1 MQNIQY
7 NLLDHELT
15 LTVLLSQTSEELNE
29 SAIIEYLKKSQYS
42 NLEMLEHDIINFIK
56 AVNLELANIKK
67 NKLPEKAL
75 TTTVAQ
81 AINAKISISI
91 DDEKMAVEAEVTTPR
106 GGEHVDL
113 AVIKQICIDSGI
125 RYGLKS
131 SLITELL
138 EKCHDAKPGSIVK
151 YVIAKGVK
159 PVNGSNAYLKP
170 LVKLFTEA
178 LRAPKEKDDGTVDLK
193 DLGNINTIAIGT
205 PVLEKVL
212 LTEGSKGMN
221 VFGESIA
228 PEPGVDTK
236 LSINPSVVASPDNP
250 NLLLAAKE
258 GLVRFDGRELVVDDV
273 FVLPKLDPKNGH
285 VKFKGSVMIH
295 GDVSP
300 DMHLA
305 ATGDVTIAGFVEC
318 AVIKCGGDLTI
329 LSGASGRIDEHATGK
344 HYTCILQSGGQVNLE
359 FANQCEITAKTVVNV
374 KRQLT
379 HCYVEAKSAVVGQGD
394 RPNGLISGGH
404 FLLCQTLTAG
414 TIGTESN
421 VPTEINMNRTYDI
434 FIKKEEELADWIQE
448 MISRR
453 EKIEEEQKNTSNLE
467 DKLEVEA
474 NLKTLVD
481 LKVKINKYTGYR
493 KELIQKRRDYMN
505 DVFVKVNKKLYP
517 KVSFF
522 ITNHALISEEKGP
535 SQIKLEDFDVKILP
549 LG

>member
-1 MQNIQY
+1 MQKIQY
-7 NLLDHELT
+7 NLLDNELT
-15 LTVLLSQTSEELNE
+15 LTVLLSQNSDELSEL
-29 SAIIEYLKKSQYS
+29 AVIEYLQNSEYS

-56 AVNLELANIKK
+56 AANLELANIKAK
-67 NKLPEKAL
+67 KLPEKTL
-75 TTTVAQ
+75 TTTVAH
-81 AINAKISISI
+81 AVNAKISIAI
-91 DDEKMAVEAEVTTPR
+91 DDDKMAVEAEVITPK

-113 AVIKQICIDSGI
+113 AIIKQICIDTGV

-138 EKCHDAKPGSIVK
+138 EKCHKAEPGSIVK
-151 YVIAKGVK
+151 YVIARGVK
-159 PVNGSNAYLKP
+159 AIDGDNAYLKP
-170 LVKLFTEA
+170 LVELFVES
-178 LRAPKEKDDGTVDLK
+178 LRAPQKRADGTVDLK
-193 DLGNINTIAIGT
+193 DLGKISTIAIGT

-228 PEPGVDTK
+228 PIPGNDINLPT
-236 LSINPSVVASPDNP
+236 NPSVEVSPDNP
-250 NLLLAAKE
+250 NVLLAAKE
-258 GLVRFDGRELVVDDV
+258 GLVRFDGKELIVDDV
-273 FVLPKLDPKNGH
+273 FVLPELDPKKGH
-285 VKFKGSVMIH
+285 IKFKGSVMIH

-300 DMHLA
+300 DMHLT
-305 ATGDVTIAGFVEC
+305 ATGDVTIGGFVES

-344 HYTCILQSGGQVNLE
+344 HYTCILQSGGQINLE
-359 FANQCEITAKTVVNV
+359 FANQCEITAKTVINV

-379 HCYVEAKSAVVGQGD
+379 HCYVEANRAIVGQGD
-394 RPNGLISGGH
+394 RPNGQITGGQ
-404 FLLCQTLTAG
+404 FLLCKTLEAG

-453 EKIEEEQKNTSNLE
+453 EKLEEEQHAIIDPNKKLVLE
-467 DKLEVEA
+467 P
-474 NLKTLVD
+474 NLKTL
-481 LKVKINKYTGYR
+481 KAKINKYTGYR
-493 KELIQKRRDYMN
+493 KELIKKRRDYM
-505 DVFVKVNKKLYP
+505 DEVSVKVNRRLYP

-535 SQIKLEDFDVKILP
+535 SEIKLDDFEVKILP
-549 LG
+549 LS